1 MRQVDQ
7 EMQKLKPQAIIRLP
21 DFVKPTEAPPKA
33 ADQPKPKPKKP
44 KIEDDSLDYSHLY
57 SCFNDIFVG
66 HQTDPKQFDLNYA
79 MRETRNIY
87 ASFVGLMEGA
97 H

>member
-1 MRQVDQ
+1 
-7 EMQKLKPQAIIRLP
+7 
-21 DFVKPTEAPPKA
+21 VKPTEAPPKA

-66 HQTDPKQFDLNYA
+66 H
-79 MRETRNIY
+79 
-87 ASFVGLMEGA
+87 
-97 H
+97 